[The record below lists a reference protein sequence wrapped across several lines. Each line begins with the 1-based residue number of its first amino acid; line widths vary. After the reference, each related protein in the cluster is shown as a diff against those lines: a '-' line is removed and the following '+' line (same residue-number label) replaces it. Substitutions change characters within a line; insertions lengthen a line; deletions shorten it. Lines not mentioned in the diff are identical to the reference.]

1 MKPPPSSNQAART
14 SQQLSRWVKRTSDHW
29 RFNRIHVVNPELCH
43 DALNR
48 LAPSL
53 KAHHRCDLIDVNP
66 GVSLWS
72 RHLHAILK
80 PRRHI
85 LVEPELDAFGD
96 FIRPLLQEQGSSY
109 RHVNNLKDAFDKDLG
124 LLSDRNT
131 RQHTSTPITYN
142 TSLVLNFNLTGAY
155 KPAAREAGTN
165 AKYFIN
171 NFYASLFG
179 LRNQIFQYG
188 LVRILAWI
196 PDDDKD
202 SLVPRTVY
210 HRTKQS
216 LQLETA
222 SSITE
227 VVGGRPNRN
236 VKTLIRDHR
245 WYDLD
250 VENEEALLAGQD
262 VKIPN
267 YTVQRLDEPLLP
279 PLAALPA
286 DMEQLRAGKY
296 RDSSS
301 IVADL
306 LKLDEKLKGTEWYHK
321 QSLKPAPKHHNQE
334 TDDQKEWRRLMQ
346 RLKTLHVQ
354 YMDIKKLVDRLRSI
368 EHALREEHGK
378 DFTSTKVMEL
388 RAEAERLR
396 VRVKTW
402 RPENMTMARKAI
414 DDYRAYDSQPKAL
427 SWNKRSANPLIMH
440 AHETAPQKPVTLL
453 DIVPDPRFRQQ
464 LDTNSKIVCYDYV
477 TMKLC
482 SRWSKDVQSGLSGLL
497 QGGVDEFVDTVPSLK
512 DPVQGGWH
520 DLSDLRI
527 RSLSAKLFMDIALAF
542 EKWAF
547 RPEVEKM
554 QLSMGRDTLQ
564 ASEELK

>member
-1 MKPPPSSNQAART
+1 M
-14 SQQLSRWVKRTSDHW
+14 
-29 RFNRIHVVNPELCH
+29 
-43 DALNR
+43 
-48 LAPSL
+48 
-53 KAHHRCDLIDVNP
+53 
-66 GVSLWS
+66 
-72 RHLHAILK
+72 
-80 PRRHI
+80 
-85 LVEPELDAFGD
+85 
-96 FIRPLLQEQGSSY
+96 
-109 RHVNNLKDAFDKDLG
+109 
-124 LLSDRNT
+124 
-131 RQHTSTPITYN
+131 
-142 TSLVLNFNLTGAY
+142 
-155 KPAAREAGTN
+155 
-165 AKYFIN
+165 
-171 NFYASLFG
+171 
-179 LRNQIFQYG
+179 
-188 LVRILAWI
+188 
-196 PDDDKD
+196 
-202 SLVPRTVY
+202 
-210 HRTKQS
+210 
-216 LQLETA
+216 
-222 SSITE
+222 
-227 VVGGRPNRN
+227 
-236 VKTLIRDHR
+236 IRDHR